1 MRALTETQALV
12 VETLEEAMNASAA
25 AKALHQTVQ
34 SEGEALAERLRLA
47 GDDAV
52 RRIEAAASAG
62 AGKLRDSG
70 VAFHAEAQQ
79 LNGVLRATVQI
90 VGRGTNRLVLSA
102 LLTGAGAGALAGV
115 AVAFLAAG
123 GAAGG

>member
-12 VETLEEAMNASAA
+12 AETLEEAMKASAA
-25 AKALHQTVQ
+25 AKALHEAMQ

-79 LNGVLRATVQI
+79 LNGALRATVQI
-90 VGRGTNRLVLSA
+90 VRRGTNRLILSA
-102 LLTGAGAGALAGV
+102 LLTGTGAGALAG
-115 AVAFLAAG
+115 AVVFIAMG
-123 GAAGG
+123 GAAGR